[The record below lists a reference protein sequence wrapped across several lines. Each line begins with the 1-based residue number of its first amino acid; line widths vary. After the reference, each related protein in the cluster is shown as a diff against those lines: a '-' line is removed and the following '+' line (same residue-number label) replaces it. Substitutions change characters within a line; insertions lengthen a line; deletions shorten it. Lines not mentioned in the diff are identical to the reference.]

1 MSRLS
6 RFSAVSAVKRLSR
19 PARVGGLVA
28 LLALT
33 LGIGLG
39 VRAHT
44 AHAEVSA
51 CYTKQ
56 IAHAPIIGHKQLPN
70 GWGTLDLYIWAKYR
84 TSDDSYCGQSW
95 AEAKV
100 VAQPGCPVG
109 NLNVNLYDS
118 AGTLVTSGHLPVN
131 GGGGSLPQTYAA
143 NTGNVYLRSGHAW
156 GQFSVSKGTYFT
168 LTIPNQ
174 TW

>member
-70 GWGTLDLYIWAKYR
+70 GWGTLEQLAR
-84 TSDDSYCGQSW
+84 
-95 AEAKV
+95 
-100 VAQPGCPVG
+100 
-109 NLNVNLYDS
+109 
-118 AGTLVTSGHLPVN
+118 
-131 GGGGSLPQTYAA
+131 
-143 NTGNVYLRSGHAW
+143 
-156 GQFSVSKGTYFT
+156 SKGRRRLGKLEGYASVFDRPKRA
-168 LTIPNQ
+168 LGASGG
-174 TW
+174 